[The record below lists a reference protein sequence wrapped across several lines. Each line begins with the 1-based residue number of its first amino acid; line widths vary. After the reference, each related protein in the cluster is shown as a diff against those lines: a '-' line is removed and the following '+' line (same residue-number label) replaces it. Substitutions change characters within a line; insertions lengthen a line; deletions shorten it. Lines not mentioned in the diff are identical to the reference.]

1 MSEKKSIDDKLS
13 DALDIPV
20 VSGEIIEKP
29 KAEIEKPTPSIKDI
43 ELNQDY
49 QRVRGNL
56 KDIIESGSIALE
68 GILTVAAETESPRAY
83 EVAAQI
89 IKNVADVNKD
99 LIEMHNKMKNIQ
111 KESGN
116 QSAGSIT
123 NNTLFVGSTKDLQKF
138 IKDQRDMIVDQ
149 IEHENESD

>member
-29 KAEIEKPTPSIKDI
+29 TSEIEKPKPSIKDI

-49 QRVRGNL
+49 QRVRGNM
-56 KDIIESGSIALE
+56 KDIIETGQIALE

-83 EVAAQI
+83 EVAEEYSKRI
-89 IKNVADVNKD
+89 WYSKC
-99 LIEMHNKMKNIQ
+99 
-111 KESGN
+111 
-116 QSAGSIT
+116 
-123 NNTLFVGSTKDLQKF
+123 
-138 IKDQRDMIVDQ
+138 R
-149 IEHENESD
+149 

>member
-1 MSEKKSIDDKLS
+1 M
-13 DALDIPV
+13 
-20 VSGEIIEKP
+20 
-29 KAEIEKPTPSIKDI
+29 
-43 ELNQDY
+43 
-49 QRVRGNL
+49 
-56 KDIIESGSIALE
+56 KDIIETGQIALE

-83 EVAAQI
+83 EVAAQL

-116 QSAGSIT
+116 QNAGSIT

>member
-1 MSEKKSIDDKLS
+1 MSEKKSIDSKLS

-20 VSGEIIEKP
+20 VSGDIIEKP
-29 KAEIEKPTPSIKDI
+29 NTELEKPKASIKDI

-49 QRVRGNL
+49 QRVRGNM
-56 KDIIESGSIALE
+56 KDIIEHGQIALE
-68 GILTVAAETESPRAY
+68 GILTVASETESPRAY
-83 EVAAQI
+83 EVAAQL

-99 LIEMHNKMKNIQ
+99 LIEMHNKMKTIQ

-149 IEHENESD
+149 IETENEPD